1 MSPLKHISF
10 YLNTIWEMPPLT
22 FWIYFT

>member
-1 MSPLKHISF
+1 
-10 YLNTIWEMPPLT
+10 MPPLT